1 MDNDCSVM
9 LTGDLVAGSD
19 PEEVKQTL
27 AGLFKISLQEVDAL
41 LAKAPVRIKQN
52 VDAQTAQRYRA
63 AVEKSGALCEVV
75 TPPMDLEDT
84 IPPGGAPDL
93 AGALSAAAQPAA
105 DADADADA
113 VEDPPPDVYAPPAAS
128 LDYEEDYTPT
138 LSEPHRVGAGRG
150 WAWLA
155 AGFRSFGA
163 NPLQWLGIL
172 VVWIVIVIVSSFVPL
187 AFNVLQ
193 PIFIGGL
200 MLGLLRQDN
209 GEDIEFQDLF
219 GGFQEHGGKLALVGI
234 ITVAAYIVM
243 AIIVGIIAF
252 VFGAGSLAAL
262 DSMSDPNQIP
272 IAGIVGIVVITVLA
286 VTAMMLIVMAAW
298 FAPALIVFHDVEL
311 MDAFKLSFV
320 GCLRNWLSFLVV
332 YGCITVLLFVAGAF
346 TLGLAYFVIGP
357 AFMASVYFSYKD
369 IYTD

>member
-1 MDNDCSVM
+1 MDNDCSIM

-19 PEEVKQTL
+19 PDEVKQAL
-27 AGLFKISLQEVDAL
+27 AGLFKISPQEVDSL
-41 LAKAPVRIKQN
+41 LSKAPVRIKQN
-52 VDAQTAQRYRA
+52 VDRETAERYRA
-63 AVEKSGALCEVV
+63 AVEKSGALCEIV

-84 IPPGGAPDL
+84 IPPGAAADL
-93 AGALSAAAQPAA
+93 AQELAAA
-105 DADADADA
+105 DAVKASPA
-113 VEDPPPDVYAPPAAS
+113 EPPPDVYAPPAAS
-128 LDYEEDYTPT
+128 LEYEEDYTPT
-138 LSEPHRVGAGRG
+138 LAEPHRVAAGRG
-150 WAWLA
+150 WSWLA

-209 GEDIEFQDLF
+209 GEDLEFQDLF
-219 GGFQEHGGKLALVGI
+219 GGFQDHGGKLALVGI
-234 ITVAAYIVM
+234 ITVGAYIVM
-243 AIIVGIIAF
+243 AIVVGIIAV
-252 VFGAGSLAAL
+252 VFGAGSIAAL
-262 DSMSDPNQIP
+262 ESMSDPNQIP
-272 IAGIVGIVVITVLA
+272 IAGIVGIAVIVVLA
-286 VTAMMLIVMAAW
+286 VTAGLLIVMATW
-298 FAPALIVFHDVEL
+298 FSPALIVFHDVEL

-332 YGCITVLLFVAGAF
+332 YGALTVLLFIAGAF

-357 AFMASVYFSYKD
+357 AFMASIYFSYKD